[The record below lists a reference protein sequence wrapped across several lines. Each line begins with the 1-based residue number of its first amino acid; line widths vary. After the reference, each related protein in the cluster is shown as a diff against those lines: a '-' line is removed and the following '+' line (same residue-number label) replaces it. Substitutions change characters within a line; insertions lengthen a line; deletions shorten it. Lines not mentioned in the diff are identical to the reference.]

1 MAHALRV
8 RFVLSSHVKFQTET
22 RPRAC
27 PGRMFSLG
35 KRRCPDQRPG
45 SEENNA
51 MADDQM
57 IQERRRTWSGFVKLL
72 AFSSA
77 AAVICLALLAIFTL

>member
-1 MAHALRV
+1 
-8 RFVLSSHVKFQTET
+8 
-22 RPRAC
+22 
-27 PGRMFSLG
+27 
-35 KRRCPDQRPG
+35 
-45 SEENNA
+45 